1 MTDPDYFTLA
11 ELRALPDLSDTSRY
25 TDARCLAAAAYI
37 TAIIEREVRTSFIAR
52 TVTAEIHDGGT
63 TAILLRH
70 PHVRSVTSVTENGT
84 AVTDDVRAP
93 SGVLRRFPTGSYIP
107 LPWLPGV
114 GNVSVTYS
122 AGYSATPPADIK
134 EAAIQATRARL
145 LTMDSQAGIE
155 DRRTSL
161 STDQGTVN
169 YVIAGE
175 DRPTG
180 YPEVDEVIMG
190 WKRKL
195 DVFGFA

>member
-11 ELRALPDLSDTSRY
+11 ELRALPDISDTARY
-25 TDARCLAAAAYI
+25 TDARCLASAAYI
-37 TAIIEREVRTSFIAR
+37 TSIIEREVGTSFIAR
-52 TVTAEIHDGGT
+52 TITAEIHDGGCP
-63 TAILLRH
+63 AILLRH
-70 PHVRSVTSVTENGT
+70 PFVRSVTSVTENGT
-84 AVTDDVRAP
+84 TVTDDVRAA

-114 GNVSVTYS
+114 GNISVTYQS
-122 AGYSATPPADIK
+122 GYSATPPADLK
-134 EAAIQATRARL
+134 DAAMQASRARL

-161 STDQGTVN
+161 STDQGTIGF
-169 YVIAGE
+169 VIAGE
-175 DRPTG
+175 GRPTG

-195 DVFGFA
+195 NVFGFA